1 MRGLLAVLAMLALTH
16 GVIAEEP
23 AAAPA
28 AAPDCGVPDWLMPA
42 ETEFARVGRA
52 IKERHKL
59 DIVVVGSGSSQL
71 SGPDGA
77 RFAYP
82 AQLEVALKERLPGV
96 DIKVTPHVAPRQ
108 STADMETSLPKFLKD
123 DKPVLVVWQAG
134 TVDAMRGIEPDDFRT
149 SLDSGIDTITAA
161 DADIMLVNMQFSPRT
176 ETMLG
181 VSAYADI
188 MRWVA
193 QQRGIGLFDRLAI
206 MHYWSDA
213 GVFDLYS
220 ATKDYAMAQRVHLC
234 IGRAL
239 ASQIINAAHLV
250 AENEKPEQAAH

>member
-1 MRGLLAVLAMLALTH
+1 MRGLLAALAMLALAN
-16 GVIAEEP
+16 GAVAEEP
-23 AAAPA
+23 AATPA
-28 AAPDCGVPDWLMPA
+28 AAPECDVPDWLMPT
-42 ETEFARVGRA
+42 ETDFARVGRD
-52 IKERHKL
+52 IKDRHKL
-59 DIVVVGSGSSQL
+59 DVVVVGTGSSQL
-71 SGPDGA
+71 PGPDGA
-77 RFAYP
+77 RSAYP
-82 AQLEVALKERLPGV
+82 AQLEATLKERLPGV
-96 DIKVTPHVAPRQ
+96 DVKVTAHVAPRQ
-108 STADMETSLPKFLKD
+108 STADMEAGLPRVLKD

-134 TVDAMRGIEPDDFRT
+134 TADAMRGIEPEDFRT
-149 SLDSGIDTITAA
+149 SLENGIDAITAA
-161 DADIMLVNMQFSPRT
+161 GADVMLMNMQYSPRT

-206 MHYWSDA
+206 MHYWADA

-239 ASQIINAAHLV
+239 ASQIINAAHLEAV
-250 AENEKPEQAAH
+250 KEQPEQTAH